1 MNHDLNQ
8 SSTFLARG
16 TLQRIDDGRG
26 TWVQCLSGTL
36 WLTQQNDA
44 RDIVLEAGDEAPHRA
59 HGHQHRQCPE
69 RCARFVLLRT
79 DPQVAAAVARNG
91 AGLTLRPHA

>member
-44 RDIVLEAGDEAPHRA
+44 RDIVLEAGDEARI
-59 HGHQHRQCPE
+59 E
-69 RCARFVLLRT
+69 RTGTSIVSALSDARFVLLRT
-79 DPQVAAAVARNG
+79 DPQVAAAARSG
-91 AGLTLRPHA
+91 AGLKLRLHA